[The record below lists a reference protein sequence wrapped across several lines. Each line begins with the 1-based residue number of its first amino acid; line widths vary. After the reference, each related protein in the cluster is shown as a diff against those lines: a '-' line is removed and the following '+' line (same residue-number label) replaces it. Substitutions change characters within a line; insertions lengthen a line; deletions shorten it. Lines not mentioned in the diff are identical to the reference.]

1 MDGFEESSGVMVIGA
16 TNKIEVLDSA
26 LLRAGRFDRRIH
38 ISLPDFRERV
48 STLKLYLKDKNHTVD
63 IEWVAQI
70 TIGFSSAAL
79 ATLVNESALNALRL
93 KKDRIENSDIEAVK
107 DKVLLGKHKIQS
119 FNGEEQ
125 KIQAL
130 YQSAKAVT
138 SLWLEVEFTKI
149 GILSSNFIP
158 HHNEIL
164 SQTAL
169 KNELKVLLA
178 GRVATQEAYGE
189 LFTNAKED
197 IKRAK
202 ILAEQ
207 IIEEFG
213 MSEEYFSSHIHVERL
228 LHDATM
234 EVKSLLSQLNHAV
247 ERVRDYL
254 LKNETITPQ
263 ETKRIIDEIF

>member
-1 MDGFEESSGVMVIGA
+1 
-16 TNKIEVLDSA
+16 
-26 LLRAGRFDRRIH
+26 
-38 ISLPDFRERV
+38 
-48 STLKLYLKDKNHTVD
+48 
-63 IEWVAQI
+63 
-70 TIGFSSAAL
+70 
-79 ATLVNESALNALRL
+79 
-93 KKDRIENSDIEAVK
+93 
-107 DKVLLGKHKIQS
+107 
-119 FNGEEQ
+119 
-125 KIQAL
+125 
-130 YQSAKAVT
+130 
-138 SLWLEVEFTKI
+138 
-149 GILSSNFIP
+149 
-158 HHNEIL
+158 
-164 SQTAL
+164 
-169 KNELKVLLA
+169 VLLA

-254 LKNETITPQ
+254 LKKWKTQLPPQ
-263 ETKRIIDEIF
+263 RKGPKKRGIKIWNWKELIF